1 MDKELNYSEKIENFK
16 LLIENQD
23 DEIAIN
29 YLQKTDWD
37 ESTAANLYNEERTQ
51 IYNPETTS
59 TTIINKVEKKY

>member
-29 YLQKTDWD
+29 YLQKVVWAI
-37 ESTAANLYNEERTQ
+37 SPRLLF
-51 IYNPETTS
+51 
-59 TTIINKVEKKY
+59 KMMK